1 MTTLKRKRV
10 KIQKQ
15 SNETNFLEEVE
26 EKTSARKAP
35 RTRSRKEVIKK
46 PVTVGRKAREKE
58 VKEKQIVVNVNVS
71 NDEIPKTRG
80 KGTRLKRNNIQDEN
94 DEENLL
100 EDEHEEDGKKDE
112 DEEYRLEDDEND
124 DDDDEYLDDEKEKET
139 FYSDSSSELIAH
151 KKPYYGGRK
160 KLPQRAATTQKIDY
174 SVNHYYHEFQDFFY
188 TRLDDDDNDEPKRK
202 KSLSMPARERSSD
215 NDYFD
220 ISSQDDEKN
229 LKSTPKRI
237 RRKKLP
243 QRGSKEKNIDYSE
256 NTYYRKF
263 DSAMNARFWSDKL
276 SNDEKD
282 ASDTEIRSNNYK
294 KTQISSAIP
303 STPTSNKLS

>member
-80 KGTRLKRNNIQDEN
+80 KGTRLKRNNIQ
-94 DEENLL
+94 
-100 EDEHEEDGKKDE
+100 
-112 DEEYRLEDDEND
+112 
-124 DDDDEYLDDEKEKET
+124 KET